1 MFSAV
6 ASGIFAY
13 RNANKTKD
21 GDVGRGAVT
30 VGQTAGLVQEIAK
43 YDGAVANTARS
54 AVSVFSDLAK
64 KNKAF
69 EYAGKATKFA
79 VNNVNPLI
87 CVSGGIKTMMSDD
100 KVKTG
105 ITEAAALSAMFAGEG
120 LIKAKYDKMVA
131 SQTVRNGIKALSK
144 SKVMKPVFEH
154 LKKHKLEGKAGAIL
168 KGLIFVAGSMTSYT
182 IGQKIGEPI
191 ADRVKANLGVKDAK
205 TVLKPMVKPV
215 QCGGFKKSSEKI
227 NRMT

>member
-13 RNANKTKD
+13 RNADKTKN

-30 VGQTAGLVQEIAK
+30 YGQTAGLVQEVAK
-43 YDGAVANTARS
+43 YDGAIANSARS

-64 KNKAF
+64 QNKAF
-69 EYAGKATKFA
+69 EYAGKVTQFA

-87 CVSGGIKTMMSDD
+87 CASGVVKTAMSDD

-105 ITEAAALSAMFAGEG
+105 ITETTALSAMFLGEG
-120 LIKAKYDKMVA
+120 MIKKYYEDVA
-131 SQTVRNGIKALSK
+131 SSKTVQDGIKQFSESRIGK
-144 SKVMKPVFEH
+144 QIFEY
-154 LKKHKLEGKAGAIL
+154 LEKHKLKGKVGAII
-168 KGLIFVAGSMTSYT
+168 KGLTFVAGSMTSYS
-182 IGQKIGEPI
+182 IGQELGNPI
-191 ADRVKANLGVKDAK
+191 AHRVKANLGLPEKQ
-205 TVLKPMVKPV
+205 P
-215 QCGGFKKSSEKI
+215 QKI

>member
-30 VGQTAGLVQEIAK
+30 VGQTAGLVQEVAK

-87 CVSGGIKTMMSDD
+87 CVSGGIKTAMSDD

-120 LIKAKYDKMVA
+120 FIKAHYDKAVT
-131 SQTVRNGIKALSK
+131 SQTVRNGIKTLSN
-144 SKVMKPVFEH
+144 SKMLKPVFEY
-154 LKKHKLEGKAGAIL
+154 LKKHKLEGKTGAIL
-168 KGLIFVAGSMTSYT
+168 KGLIFVAGSMTSYS
-182 IGQKIGEPI
+182 IGQKLGDPV
-191 ADRVKANLGVKDAK
+191 ANRVKANLGIKDK
-205 TVLKPMVKPV
+205 KPAVTKNSHASQRKNV
-215 QCGGFKKSSEKI
+215 
-227 NRMT
+227 